1 MDRLERLNIFVRVV
15 DCMSFTR
22 AAESLEI
29 PRSTVSTAIKELEV
43 EMGARLLNRTTRAI
57 KVTEEGRFLY
67 QKGLSLL
74 QDYEQLQGAFV
85 ANDRRPQGKLRVN
98 VPGRLGRRI
107 LAPALP
113 DFLDRYP
120 DIDIQMGVTDRA
132 VDLVSE
138 GVDCVIRVGEL
149 TDSNLIARPLGSLSL
164 CNCASPAYLARYG
177 RPATIKDLSSQP
189 IVAFASSMTGRVE
202 SWECRKGEQLDSL
215 ALPARVTVNTAEG
228 MIACALAGLGM
239 IQVPHYDVRHHL
251 DSGRLVSVL
260 PDTVPPPM
268 PITLLYPH
276 REHMTRRL
284 EVFIDW
290 IIPVLEDKVLG
301 MAQ

>member
-1 MDRLERLNIFVRVV
+1 MDRLERMYIFVRVV
-15 DCMSFTR
+15 DCLSFTK
-22 AAESLEI
+22 AAASLEI
-29 PRSTVSTAIKELEV
+29 PRSTVSTAIKELES
-43 EMGARLLNRTTRAI
+43 EMGVRLLNRTTRAI
-57 KVTEEGRFLY
+57 KMTEEGRFLY
-67 QKGLSLL
+67 RKSLSLL
-74 QDYEQLQGAFV
+74 QDYEQLAGAFAV
-85 ANDRRPQGKLRVN
+85 NDSRPQGKLRIN
-98 VPGRLGRRI
+98 VPGRLGRRV

-149 TDSNLIARPLGSLSL
+149 ADSNLIARSLGSLPL
-164 CNCASPAYLARYG
+164 CNCASPAYLTRYG
-177 RPATIKDLSSQP
+177 RPDTVKDLSSHR

-202 SWECRKGEQLDSL
+202 SWEYRQGDKLDSL

-284 EVFIDW
+284 EAFIDW
-290 IIPVLEDKVLG
+290 VIPVLEDKVLG

>member
-1 MDRLERLNIFVRVV
+1 MDRLERMHVFVRVV
-15 DCMSFTR
+15 DCLSFTK
-22 AAESLEI
+22 AAASLEI
-29 PRSTVSTAIKELEV
+29 PRSTVSTAIKELES
-43 EMGARLLNRTTRAI
+43 EMGVRLLNRTTRAI
-57 KVTEEGRFLY
+57 KMTEEGRFLY
-67 QKGLSLL
+67 RKSLSLL
-74 QDYEQLQGAFV
+74 QDYEQLAGAFAV
-85 ANDRRPQGKLRVN
+85 NDSRPQGKLRIN
-98 VPGRLGRRI
+98 VPGRLGRRV

-149 TDSNLIARPLGSLSL
+149 ADSNLIARSLGSLPL
-164 CNCASPAYLARYG
+164 CNCASPGYLTRYG
-177 RPATIKDLSSQP
+177 RPDTVKDLSSHR

-202 SWECRKGEQLDSL
+202 SWEYRQGDKLDSL

-284 EVFIDW
+284 EAFIDW
-290 IIPVLEDKVLG
+290 VIPVLEDKVLG

>member
-1 MDRLERLNIFVRVV
+1 MDRLERMHVFVRVV
-15 DCMSFTR
+15 DCLSFTK
-22 AAESLEI
+22 AAASLEI
-29 PRSTVSTAIKELEV
+29 PRSTVSTAIKELES
-43 EMGARLLNRTTRAI
+43 EMGVRLLNRTTRAI
-57 KVTEEGRFLY
+57 KMTEEGRFLY
-67 QKGLSLL
+67 RKSQSLL
-74 QDYEQLQGAFV
+74 QDYEQLAGAFAV
-85 ANDRRPQGKLRVN
+85 NDSRPQGKLRIN
-98 VPGRLGRRI
+98 VPGRLGRRV
-107 LAPALP
+107 LAPLLP

-149 TDSNLIARPLGSLSL
+149 SDSNLIARSLGNLPL

-177 RPATIKDLSSQP
+177 RPDTVKDLSSHR

-202 SWECRKGEQLDSL
+202 SWEYRQGDQLDSL

-251 DSGRLVSVL
+251 DSGRLVSVM

-284 EVFIDW
+284 EAFIDW
-290 IIPVLEDKVLG
+290 VIPVLEDKVLG

>member
-1 MDRLERLNIFVRVV
+1 MDRLERMHVFVRVV
-15 DCMSFTR
+15 DCLSFTK

-29 PRSTVSTAIKELEV
+29 PRSTVSTAIKELES

-67 QKGLSLL
+67 RKSQSLL
-74 QDYEQLQGAFV
+74 QDYEQLAGAFAV
-85 ANDRRPQGKLRVN
+85 NDSRPQGKLRIN
-98 VPGRLGRRI
+98 VPGRLGRRV

-149 TDSNLIARPLGSLSL
+149 ADSNLIARSLGSLPL
-164 CNCASPAYLARYG
+164 CNCASPGYLTRYG
-177 RPATIKDLSSQP
+177 RPDTVKDLSSHR

-202 SWECRKGEQLDSL
+202 SWEYRQGDKLDSL

-260 PDTVPPPM
+260 PDTVPHPM

-284 EVFIDW
+284 EAFIDW
-290 IIPVLEDKVLG
+290 VIPVLEDKVLG

>member
-1 MDRLERLNIFVRVV
+1 
-15 DCMSFTR
+15 
-22 AAESLEI
+22 
-29 PRSTVSTAIKELEV
+29 
-43 EMGARLLNRTTRAI
+43 MGVRLLNRTTRAI
-57 KVTEEGRFLY
+57 KMTEEGRFLY
-67 QKGLSLL
+67 RKSLSLL
-74 QDYEQLQGAFV
+74 QDYEQLAGAFAV
-85 ANDRRPQGKLRVN
+85 NDSRPQGKLRIN
-98 VPGRLGRRI
+98 VPGRLGRRV

-149 TDSNLIARPLGSLSL
+149 ADSNLIARSLGSLPL
-164 CNCASPAYLARYG
+164 CNCASPGYLTRYG
-177 RPATIKDLSSQP
+177 RPDTVKDLSSHR

-202 SWECRKGEQLDSL
+202 SWEYRQGDKLDSL

-284 EVFIDW
+284 EAFIDW
-290 IIPVLEDKVLG
+290 VIPVLEDKVLG

>member
-1 MDRLERLNIFVRVV
+1 MHIFVRVV

-22 AAESLEI
+22 AAENLEI
-29 PRSTVSTAIKELEV
+29 PRSTVSTAIKELEA

-67 QKGLSLL
+67 RKGQSLL
-74 QDYEQLQGAFV
+74 QDYEQLAGTFA
-85 ANDRRPQGKLRVN
+85 ANDGRPRGKLRIN
-98 VPGRLGRRI
+98 VPGRLGRRV
-107 LAPALP
+107 LAPVLA

-120 DIDIQMGVTDRA
+120 DIDIQLGVTDRA

-138 GVDCVIRVGEL
+138 GVDCVIRVGAL
-149 TDSNLIARPLGSLSL
+149 TDSNLIARPLGSLPL
-164 CNCASPAYLARYG
+164 CNCASPDYLARYG
-177 RPATIKDLSSQP
+177 RPDTVKDLSSHR

-202 SWECRKGEQLDSL
+202 SWEYRQGDQLDSL
-215 ALPARVTVNTAEG
+215 ALPARVTVNTAEAL
-228 MIACALAGLGM
+228 IACALAGLGM

-284 EVFIDW
+284 EAFIDW
-290 IIPVLEDKVLG
+290 VIPVLEDKVLG

>member
-1 MDRLERLNIFVRVV
+1 MDRLERMHIFVRVV
-15 DCMSFTR
+15 DCLSFTR

-29 PRSTVSTAIKELEV
+29 PRSTVSTAIKELEA

-57 KVTEEGRFLY
+57 KVTEEGHFLY
-67 QKGLSLL
+67 QKGVTLL

-85 ANDRRPQGKLRVN
+85 ANDRRPQGKLRIN

-113 DFLDRYP
+113 AFLNRYP

-149 TDSNLIARPLGSLSL
+149 TDSNLIARPLGSLPL

-177 RPATIKDLSSQP
+177 RPGTPKDLSSHP
-189 IVAFASSMTGRVE
+189 IVAFVSSMTGRVE
-202 SWECRKGEQLDSL
+202 SWEYRRGDRLESVP
-215 ALPARVTVNTAEG
+215 LPSRVTVNTAEAL
-228 MIACALAGLGM
+228 IACALAGLGM

-260 PDTVPPPM
+260 PDAVPPPM

-276 REHMTRRL
+276 RERMTRSL
-284 EVFIDW
+284 EAFIDW
-290 IIPVLEDKVLG
+290 VVPVLKDKVLG
-301 MAQ
+301 MA